1 MIDQQIASRVAAYRD
16 NPQQLQQRYAVS
28 QELIDLLAL
37 QKIKSDKEAA
47 AREMQLKMAQQ
58 QAANGETPTIAQQ
71 RENEVMDLTKQEIAS
86 QRGDLLQQQEKEKQQ
101 RMNQLMSGV
110 ANAPGA
116 QNAMTTQAMAA
127 GGIVAFNGEGPS
139 QVGEERPKRLPGETN
154 EAYRQR
160 LIEHARKLSEQRD
173 QARPKTVAEARQ
185 RVIDER
191 GGQSMA
197 SARGVMPPAAVS
209 APNVPSYNE
218 DISGPDFKFPERR
231 IQEPPPLPPPQER
244 PTQQRPSQAGIPA
257 ALPQGAASA
266 APASPGGIPTAIPA
280 RETQERIAPPDLP
293 TNPALEVAINKN
305 VSLDPEARQQA
316 EEARI
321 EAKRKLTPDQR
332 AIYQA
337 GIDER
342 DRMMREEFDPERQ
355 RLEGIKRFLVGMGGR
370 AYGELGAGASASMG
384 YEEAQRQAK
393 KRAFEDL
400 QKSRE
405 GLIGLDRKAVEESL
419 AGGLESLKSA
429 TDRQKTSIAGGSSI
443 LGDRT
448 KATGDIYQSRVAQRG
463 QDITAATQQRGQ
475 DLNYSSDELNR
486 RSRER
491 VSAASNAVEAK
502 KAEAMLEANKLAK
515 QQADDSRTQNF
526 ITNTERWM
534 TQEKRKIDESIQKDP
549 RIGMIMMKDPKS
561 LSKDEKKDLEAAKLE
576 AQLAKAKIDEA
587 MDPVLNRARA
597 KLGVGA
603 GLSKDDESLIAKHLG
618 K

>member
-1 MIDQQIASRVAAYRD
+1 MIDQQISSRVAAYRD

-58 QAANGETPTIAQQ
+58 QAANGEMPTVAQQ

-116 QNAMTTQAMAA
+116 QNAMTQQAMAA
-127 GGIVAFNGEGPS
+127 GGIVAFSGEDQS
-139 QVGEERPKRLPGETN
+139 YVTEERPKRLPGESN

-160 LIEHARKLSEQRD
+160 LIDHAKKLSEKRD
-173 QARPKTVAEARQ
+173 QAKPKTVDEVRQ
-185 RVIDER
+185 RVIAER
-191 GGQSMA
+191 GGQTMA
-197 SARGVMPPAAVS
+197 SARGMMPPAAVP

-231 IQEPPPLPPPQER
+231 IQEPPPPEQRPP
-244 PTQQRPSQAGIPA
+244 QQRPQQRPPQAGIPA
-257 ALPQGAASA
+257 ALPQGGAPAPA
-266 APASPGGIPTAIPA
+266 APAGIPSALP
-280 RETQERIAPPDLP
+280 RETQERIAPPELP
-293 TNPALEVAINKN
+293 TNPALEAAITKN
-305 VSLDPEARQQA
+305 VGIDPEARQQA

-321 EAKRKLTPDQR
+321 EAKRKLTPKQR

-342 DRMMREEFDPERQ
+342 DRMMKEEFDPERQ
-355 RLEGIKRFLVGMGGR
+355 RLEGIKRFLIGMGGR

-384 YEEAQRQAK
+384 YEDAQRQARK
-393 KRAFEDL
+393 KAFEDL

-405 GLIGLDRKAVEESL
+405 GLIGLDRKAVEEGIAS
-419 AGGLESLKSA
+419 GMESRKSA
-429 TDRQKTSIAGGSSI
+429 TYLQKTATSAGSSI

-448 KATGDIYQSRVAQRG
+448 KAAEGIYQSRVAQRG
-463 QDITAATQQRGQ
+463 QDITAAAQQRGQ

-491 VSAASNAVEAK
+491 INASSNAVEAK

-515 QQADDSRTQNF
+515 QQADDNRTQNF
-526 ITNTERWM
+526 ISNTERWM
-534 TQEKRKIDESIQKDP
+534 AQEKRKIEESIQKDT
-549 RIGMIMMKDPKS
+549 RLSMIMMKDPKT
-561 LSKDEKKDLEAAKLE
+561 LTKDERKDLEAAKLE
-576 AQLAKAKIDEA
+576 IQLAKAKIDES
-587 MDPVLNRARA
+587 MGPVLNRARA
-597 KLGVGA
+597 KLSIGT
-603 GLSKDDESLIAKHLG
+603 GLSKEDESLVAKHLG